1 MLGCSYLDG
10 RQWSENEDLW
20 LEYFVGDTLTFVR
33 EQHFA
38 PNSIVK
44 VVHEYVPACAR
55 DPNVFSSK
63 FAEVDTRDLTFWD
76 QGLAGLHME
85 CVSKDDA
92 EIAVRGWERYL
103 QQEQKAGRGTMHS
116 GVVDWYLIDYI
127 LTTGA
132 NWRGP
137 IGYFRLEIFD
147 DDPLLISTCFEG
159 LQRVADNRYVFQAH
173 NFVPTEKSIR
183 CGTMRCGDG
192 SFADKLAPHC
202 CRGLYFWSLTQLAN
216 SHKKVERMR
225 AFIGIIVAMFWASL
239 SLAQTS
245 LSQAPYSSP

>member
-1 MLGCSYLDG
+1 MLGCSYLNG

-44 VVHEYVPACAR
+44 VVHEYVPASVHGI
-55 DPNVFSSK
+55 PMYSVQN

-76 QGLAGLHME
+76 RGLAGLHME

-137 IGYFRLEIFD
+137 IGHFRLEIFD
-147 DDPLLISTCFEG
+147 EDPLLISTCFEG
-159 LQRVADNRYVFQAH
+159 LQRVADNRYVFEAH
-173 NFVPTEKSIR
+173 DFVPTENLSVVLHYA
-183 CGTMRCGDG
+183 MR
-192 SFADKLAPHC
+192 
-202 CRGLYFWSLTQLAN
+202 
-216 SHKKVERMR
+216 
-225 AFIGIIVAMFWASL
+225 
-239 SLAQTS
+239 
-245 LSQAPYSSP
+245 